1 MLPLPCCMTVLLRGC
16 LLCCYLLLQSL
27 QKAQEEGTLPAEVVR
42 VVQALVA
49 GKQAHVVAQA
59 ALAGL
64 VLVVA
69 AAWLA
74 ALLLLPVCWIG
85 LGGSSGCSVSVCV
98 RLRRRGGLPLCAMQ
112 DCLRFGGAHSGACL
126 PSVAA

>member
-98 RLRRRGGLPLCAMQ
+98 SDCVGAGGCHCVQCRIVCGLAG
-112 DCLRFGGAHSGACL
+112 RIVGHACQ
-126 PSVAA
+126 V